1 MIGMDQKEAWLGQ
14 KEKVTAKNFG
24 GKSMI
29 TYDQK
34 SWKINN
40 ERIFILSAAIHYFRL
55 PRAEWSEVIDKAK
68 AGGCNTI
75 ETYIPWNFHEMNEGE
90 WDFSGDKDL
99 AYFFELCADK
109 GLYVIA
115 RPGPY
120 ICAEWD
126 FGGFPWWLSRKK
138 GIQYRSTEPI
148 FLQYVDKYFDQVI
161 PIIDEFQLTKNGTV
175 IMVQVENE
183 FQAYGK
189 PDKQYMEYLRD
200 GMIARGIE
208 VPFVTCYGAVDG
220 AVEFQ
225 NFWSHAKQAA
235 EVLDERFAN
244 QPKGVMEFWI
254 GWFEH
259 WGGNKADQKT
269 PEQLER
275 ECYQL
280 LSNGFSAINYYMYF
294 GGTNFDHWGGRTGGE
309 QTFSTT
315 SYDYDVA
322 IDEYLQPT
330 RKYEVLKR
338 FHSFTK
344 WLEPVFTNAEQTSM
358 ELKLPSFLKSQ
369 LVVSPYGEVIFIENH
384 RQERVQSK
392 VLLDGE
398 TVPFTIEAN
407 AVLPIV
413 RHVNVGNSFTIK
425 TLTGQTTGFE
435 SNKAVIYHEEGQR
448 SFLKLQLNRKA
459 EIYCPMPNRF
469 DIDEDV
475 LVSFHLFHGSHPQTV
490 QLSFEDGTSY
500 SVEVVSRISL
510 EKAVPRLEK
519 SSAIHPLHWEAAD
532 EKLCFL
538 SGNVKVTEKPLDF
551 SSFGQFSGYLGYES
565 EFYAEETKDTTIVFT
580 RIEDPVLV
588 FCNGHYTGKINKLG
602 AAAIEVPIIK
612 GKNKLTCLVQNM
624 GRFNYSQAIGEPKG
638 MNEAP
643 ALNGKYLSL
652 LEGWQVEGCGVRH
665 HLSNIPKIDG
675 RIAFL
680 NFFFND
686 GYNRAILVGEGVSR
700 VQVNGK
706 SVKML
711 MESQTAWS
719 SGSAVYGVADIS
731 AALKQGENVI
741 DLDTQNL
748 SSIRRFDLYLFK
760 EEEQIRNWKT
770 KSFAQLHEEKQW
782 TVSNPQTIS
791 PRWYKSR
798 FDWNP
803 ENGPIVKVRFD
814 HMSKGCFWVNGQCL
828 GRYWNI
834 GPQEEYKI
842 PASLL
847 KGQNEI
853 VIFDEEG
860 LQPDQVGIHSNITL

>member
-1 MIGMDQKEAWLGQ
+1 
-14 KEKVTAKNFG
+14 
-24 GKSMI
+24 MI

-55 PRAEWSEVIDKAK
+55 PRAEWSEVLDKAK

-99 AYFFELCADK
+99 AHFFQLCADK

-126 FGGFPWWLSRKK
+126 FGGFPWWLSTKK
-138 GIQYRSTEPI
+138 GIQYRSADPI
-148 FLQYVDKYFDQVI
+148 FLQYVDKFFDQVI
-161 PIIDEFQLTKNGTV
+161 PIIHRFQFTKSGTV

-183 FQAYGK
+183 FQAFGK

-200 GMIARGIE
+200 GLMERGID
-208 VPFVTCYGAVDG
+208 VPFVTCYGGVDG
-220 AVEFQ
+220 AVEFH
-225 NFWSHAKQAA
+225 NFWSHAKNAA
-235 EVLDERFAN
+235 KILDERFAD

-259 WGGNKADQKT
+259 WGGNKANQKT

-280 LSNGFSAINYYMYF
+280 LSNGFTAINYYMYF

-309 QTFSTT
+309 QIFSTT

-322 IDEYLQPT
+322 INEYLQPT

-344 WLEPVFTNAEQTSM
+344 WLEPIFTNAEQKGI
-358 ELKLPSFLKSQ
+358 ELKLPSDLKSQ
-369 LVVSPYGEVIFIENH
+369 RVVSPHGEVIFIENTRH
-384 RQERVQSK
+384 ERVQSQ

-413 RHVNVGNSFTIK
+413 RHVSLGNSILIA
-425 TLTGQTTGFE
+425 TLTGQTKGFDTD
-435 SNKAVIYHEEGQR
+435 KAVIYHEEGQR
-448 SFLKLQLNRKA
+448 TFLKLQLDRKA
-459 EIYCPMPNRF
+459 EVQCPLPNRF
-469 DIDEDV
+469 EICEDGMV
-475 LVSFHLFHGSHPQTV
+475 KFHLFHGSQPQTV
-490 QLSFEDGTSY
+490 QLSFEDGFSY
-500 SVEVVSRISL
+500 SIEVVSRKSL
-510 EKAVPRLEK
+510 EKAVPHLEK
-519 SSAIHPLHWEAAD
+519 RSPNHPLHWEAAD

-538 SGNVKVTEKPLDF
+538 SGNVKEADKPLDF

-565 EFYAEETKDTTIVFT
+565 EFYAEESKDTTIIFT

-588 FCNGHYTGKINKLG
+588 FCNGQYVGKLSIIG
-602 AAAIEVPIIK
+602 ATSIEVPVKK
-612 GKNKLTCLVQNM
+612 GKNTLTCLVQNM

-638 MNEAP
+638 MSEAP

-652 LEGWQVEGCGVRH
+652 REGWQIEGCGVTH
-665 HLSNIPKIDG
+665 HLSQIPKIEG
-675 RIAFL
+675 RIGFL
-680 NFFFND
+680 RSFMNQ
-686 GYNRAILVGEGVSR
+686 GYDRAILVGEGVSR
-700 VQVNGK
+700 VQVNGS

-711 MESQTAWS
+711 MDTQTAWS
-719 SGSAVYGVADIS
+719 RGYAVYGVADIS
-731 AALKQGENVI
+731 DALKQGENVLN
-741 DLDTQNL
+741 LDVQNT
-748 SSIRRFDLYLFK
+748 SSIRRFDLYLYN
-760 EEEQIRNWKT
+760 EQEQIGHWKI
-770 KSFAQLHEEKQW
+770 KSFAQIQGEKEWSAANHRNQ
-782 TVSNPQTIS
+782 QTIS
-791 PRWYKSR
+791 PRWYKSP
-798 FDWNP
+798 FDWKP
-803 ENGPIVKVRFD
+803 ENGPIVKIRMD
-814 HMSKGCFWVNGQCL
+814 GMSKGSFWVNGQCL

-847 KGQNEI
+847 KEHNEV

-860 LQPDQVGIHSNITL
+860 LSPDHVVIHSYIPFGQ

>member
-1 MIGMDQKEAWLGQ
+1 
-14 KEKVTAKNFG
+14 
-24 GKSMI
+24 MI

-55 PRAEWSEVIDKAK
+55 PRAEWSEVLDKAK

-99 AYFFELCADK
+99 AHFFQLCADK

-126 FGGFPWWLSRKK
+126 FGGFPWWLSTKK
-138 GIQYRSTEPI
+138 GIQYRSAEPI

-161 PIIDEFQLTKNGTV
+161 PIINEFQLTKKGTV

-200 GMIARGIE
+200 GMMERGID

-220 AVEFQ
+220 AVEFR
-225 NFWSHAKQAA
+225 NFWSHAQSHA
-235 EVLDERFAN
+235 ETLDERFAD

-254 GWFEH
+254 GWFEY

-309 QTFSTT
+309 QIFSTT

-330 RKYEVLKR
+330 RKYEVLTR

-344 WLEPVFTNAEQTSM
+344 WLEPVFTNAEQM
-358 ELKLPSFLKSQ
+358 GADLKLPSYLISKR
-369 LVVSPYGEVIFIENH
+369 VVSPHGEVIFIENT
-384 RQERVQSK
+384 RQERVQSQ

-398 TVPFTIEAN
+398 TIPFTIEAN

-413 RHVNVGNSFTIK
+413 RHVNVGNRFSIV
-425 TLTGQTTGFE
+425 TLTGQTTGFD
-435 SNKAVIYHEEGQR
+435 NDKAVIYHEAGQR
-448 SFLKLQLNRKA
+448 SSLKLQLYRKA
-459 EIYCPMPNRF
+459 EVHCPMPNRF
-469 DIDEDV
+469 EISEDGIITI
-475 LVSFHLFHGSHPQTV
+475 HLFHGNQPQTV
-490 QLSFEDGTSY
+490 QLNFEDGTSY
-500 SVEVVSRISL
+500 SIEVVSRKSV
-510 EKAVPRLEK
+510 EKAVPHLEK
-519 SSAIHPLHWEAAD
+519 SSANHPLHWEAAD
-532 EKLCFL
+532 EKLCFI
-538 SGNVKVTEKPLDF
+538 SGNVKEADKPLDF
-551 SSFGQFSGYLGYES
+551 SSFGQFSGYIGYES

-588 FCNGHYTGKINKLG
+588 FCNGQYVGKLSMIG
-602 AAAIEVPIIK
+602 AAAIEVPVKK
-612 GKNKLTCLVQNM
+612 GTNTLTCLVQNM
-624 GRFNYSQAIGEPKG
+624 GRYNYSQAIGEPKG
-638 MNEAP
+638 MSEAP
-643 ALNGKYLSL
+643 ALNGRFLSI
-652 LEGWQVEGCGVRH
+652 LEGWQVEGCGVHH
-665 HLSNIPKIDG
+665 HLANIPKIEG
-675 RIAFL
+675 RIGFL
-680 NFFFND
+680 NSFFND
-686 GYNRAILVGEGVSR
+686 GYDRAILVGEGVSR
-700 VQVNGK
+700 AQVNGR

-719 SGSAVYGVADIS
+719 RDSAVYGVADIS
-731 AALKQGENVI
+731 DALKQGENEL
-741 DLDTQNL
+741 DLDVQNV
-748 SSIRRFDLYLFK
+748 SSISRFDLYLFK
-760 EEEQIRNWKT
+760 EEEQICNWKT
-770 KSFAQLHEEKQW
+770 KSFAQLAEEKEW
-782 TVSNPQTIS
+782 TVVDSQTTS
-791 PRWYKSR
+791 PRWYKSS
-798 FDWNP
+798 FDWKP
-803 ENGPIVKVRFD
+803 ENGPIVKIRLD
-814 HMSKGCFWVNGQCL
+814 GMSKGCFWVNGQCL

-842 PASLL
+842 PVSLL
-847 KGQNEI
+847 KEQNEI
-853 VIFDEEG
+853 VIFDENG
-860 LQPDQVGIHSNITL
+860 IKPDQVVIHSYITLIEKDKEFAVNLQAH

>member
-1 MIGMDQKEAWLGQ
+1 
-14 KEKVTAKNFG
+14 
-24 GKSMI
+24 MI

-55 PRAEWSEVIDKAK
+55 PRAEWSEVLDKAK

-99 AYFFELCADK
+99 AHFFQLCADK

-126 FGGFPWWLSRKK
+126 FGGFPWWLSTKK
-138 GIQYRSTEPI
+138 GIQYRSAEPI
-148 FLQYVDKYFDQVI
+148 FLQYVDKYFDKVI

-189 PDKQYMEYLRD
+189 PDKTYMEYLRD
-200 GMIARGIE
+200 SMIAMGIE

-220 AVEFQ
+220 AVEFR
-225 NFWSHAKQAA
+225 NFWSNSKHAATI
-235 EVLDERFAN
+235 LDERFSD

-254 GWFEH
+254 GWFEQ
-259 WGGNKADQKT
+259 WGGNKANQKT

-280 LSNGFSAINYYMYF
+280 LSNGFTAINYYMYF

-338 FHSFTK
+338 YHAFVK
-344 WLEPVFTNAEQTSM
+344 WLEPLLTDAVQAGSD
-358 ELKLPSFLKSQ
+358 LKLPRDLKSHRI
-369 LVVSPYGEVIFIENH
+369 VSPHGEVIFIENN
-384 RQERVQSK
+384 RQERVQSQ
-392 VLLDGE
+392 VLLDKE
-398 TVPFTIEAN
+398 MVPFTIEAN

-425 TLTGQTTGFE
+425 TLTGQTTGFD
-435 SNKAVIYHEEGQR
+435 SHKTIIYHEEGQR
-448 SFLKLQLNRKA
+448 SSLLLSVNSKA
-459 EIYCPMPNRF
+459 EIHCLMPNRF
-469 DIDEDV
+469 EIGEDGIV
-475 LVSFHLFHGSHPQTV
+475 TFHFFHGRQPQTV

-500 SVEVVSRISL
+500 SIEIASRESL
-510 EKAVPRLEK
+510 ENAVPRLEK
-519 SSAIHPLHWEAAD
+519 STENYPLQWEAAD

-538 SGNVKVTEKPLDF
+538 SGNVKEAEKPLDF

-565 EFYAEETKDTTIVFT
+565 EFYAEETKDMTIVFT
-580 RIEDPVLV
+580 RIEDPVMV
-588 FCNGHYTGKINKLG
+588 FCNGQYGGKLSMIG
-602 AAAIEVPIIK
+602 ATAIEVPVKK
-612 GKNKLTCLVQNM
+612 GKNTLTCLVQNM
-624 GRFNYSQAIGEPKG
+624 GRFNYSQALGEPKG
-638 MNEAP
+638 MSEAP
-643 ALNGKYLSL
+643 ALNGKYVSL
-652 LEGWQVEGCGVRH
+652 REGWQVEGCGVPH
-665 HLSNIPKIDG
+665 HLSSIPVIDG
-675 RIAFL
+675 RIGFL
-680 NFFFND
+680 KSFLND
-686 GYNRAILVGEGVSR
+686 GYNRAIIVGEGASR
-700 VQVNGK
+700 VQVNGS

-719 SGSAVYGVADIS
+719 RDSAVYGIADIS
-731 AALKQGENVI
+731 DALKQGENII
-741 DLDTQNL
+741 DLDAQHL
-748 SSIRRFDLYLFK
+748 SSIRRFDLCLFN
-760 EEEQIRNWKT
+760 EQEQICNWKI
-770 KSFAQLHEEKQW
+770 KSFAQIQEEKEWAAANQG
-782 TVSNPQTIS
+782 NQQTIS

-798 FDWNP
+798 FTWDQ
-803 ENGPIVKVRFD
+803 ENGPIVKIRFD

-847 KGQNEI
+847 TKQNEI

-860 LQPDQVGIHSNITL
+860 LNPEHVVIHSYIPLVKSEKKEFVTN